1 MHTDGRQVLCNVRLP
16 SPAKDVELDLVVDC
30 CDYHTMCPVNR
41 RVRDKYEAE
50 LKEVERSEK
59 STLEKYNAMKVS
71 SMSAV
76 ICATTTGGVLHLCRS
91 ANTCTDNLDAYVV
104 AVLYVKCVQFVEL
117 INQ

>member
-1 MHTDGRQVLCNVRLP
+1 MWKWLLP
-16 SPAKDVELDLVVDC
+16 KAMYIVYC
-30 CDYHTMCPVNR
+30 CDYHTVCPVNR

-59 STLEKYNAMKVS
+59 STLEKYNTMKVS

-91 ANTCTDNLDAYVV
+91 ANPCTDNVDAYVV
-104 AVLYVKCVQFVEL
+104 AVPYVKCVQLQFMC
-117 INQ
+117 NW